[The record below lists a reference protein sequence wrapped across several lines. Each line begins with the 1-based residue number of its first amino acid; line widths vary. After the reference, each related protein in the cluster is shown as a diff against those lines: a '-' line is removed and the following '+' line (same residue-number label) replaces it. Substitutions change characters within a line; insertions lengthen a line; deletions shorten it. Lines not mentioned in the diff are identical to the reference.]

1 MNILNTNEKRII
13 ISKAKLDK
21 IKMVIRHYFLL

>member
-13 ISKAKLDK
+13 ISKAQLDK
-21 IKMVIRHYFLL
+21 IKMVIRDYFLL